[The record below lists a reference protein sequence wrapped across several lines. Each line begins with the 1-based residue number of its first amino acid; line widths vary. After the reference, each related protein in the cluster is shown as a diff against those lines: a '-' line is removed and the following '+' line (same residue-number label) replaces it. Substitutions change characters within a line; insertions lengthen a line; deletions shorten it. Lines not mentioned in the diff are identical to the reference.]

1 MTLVECMLAIAI
13 LGGVVTATALT
24 ITTGARHLARA
35 DRAERAARLGRD
47 MVEEIVSKPH
57 HDPDQSPLFGPEPG
71 EATRGAFDDVD
82 DFNGFSE
89 KAGDLTDASGQPYAA
104 EDQRFSRSVTAT
116 SQPQTVS
123 ELGTTFPGVNVVVS
137 VTHQSGEQWRFSR
150 YIPKPH

>member
-1 MTLVECMLAIAI
+1 M
-13 LGGVVTATALT
+13 TATALS

-47 MVEEIVSKPH
+47 VVEEILCKSYQ
-57 HDPDQSPLFGPEPG
+57 DPDQTSLFGPEPG
-71 EATRGAFDDVD
+71 EAARAAFDDVD

-89 KAGDLTDASGQPYAA
+89 NAGSLTDASGQLYAP

-116 SQPQTVS
+116 SQTQAVS